1 MKQAKYLL
9 ISILIIPVMFFIG
22 KSDWFFYLV
31 HPEKSKIIFPQPA
44 QSKVINHFK
53 KAPQNKKVQLICADI
68 ETTLSEIKRF
78 NDLKLKM
85 FSTYEK
91 LMKRN
96 RQSVEV
102 TEKVILNTEEDILDY
117 RERYGWQKGVNYNDL
132 LGDEKEPSYPPQSD
146 VIALFKHLDDNDFI
160 AIKQMVVDGKIDDTT
175 IFNGK
180 TVIAEMIANMDN
192 VNVENLSLILDSGLA
207 VDFMD
212 LVEATQN
219 NLSLAHHELLLKSFS
234 GNLQKT
240 WHHNYQD
247 NNLLSLSVTRLNKKS
262 FDFWLAQGVA
272 TSVSEKEISLIDVIP
287 SPTSK
292 EQLEVATYIFN
303 ELANLNILPKSQHSI
318 TKIESWLPIKEK
330 VLFADYF
337 QRARE
342 KISNDFQFFTKNH
355 IDDKELLKAIK
366 VIQDL
371 LNAYYE
377 EQLVLAEIAK
387 KCVSKEVVLE
397 HGNDVQL
404 SEHKSIKSSELPAL
418 ESKVLIEKAQQ
429 LALLSSNRDWPAYL
443 EAIDNLS
450 NQYQTDE
457 FKQLGIIGLIQA
469 DAPFDIIENQLL
481 NNVSLPNTSILVII
495 STDNVNLGEKL
506 LDYGLSFK
514 PSLPIKMT
522 LISYMNQVNASIK
535 MRHFVAK
542 HME

>member
-9 ISILIIPVMFFIG
+9 ILIIPVMFFIG

-31 HPEKSKIIFPQPA
+31 HPEKSKIIFSQPA
-44 QSKVINHFK
+44 QSKAINHFE
-53 KAPQNKKVQLICADI
+53 KAPQNKKIQLICADI
-68 ETTLSEIKRF
+68 ETTLSEIKIF

-85 FSTYEK
+85 FTTYEK
-91 LMKRN
+91 LMKGN

-102 TEKVILNTEEDILDY
+102 TEKLILNTEEDILDY
-117 RERYGWQKGVNYNDL
+117 REKYGWQKGVNYNDL
-132 LGDEKEPSYPPQSD
+132 LGDEKEPYYPSQSD
-146 VIALFKHLDDNDFI
+146 VIALFKHLDNNDFI
-160 AIKQMVVDGKIDDTT
+160 AIKKMVVDGKIDDTT
-175 IFNGK
+175 IFGNK
-180 TVIAEMIANMDN
+180 TVIAEMIINMENIN
-192 VNVENLSLILDSGLA
+192 VDNLSVILNTGLA

-219 NLSLAHHELLLKSFS
+219 NLSLALHELLLKSFS

-247 NNLLSLSVTRLNKKS
+247 NNLLSLSVTQLNKTL
-262 FDFWLAQGVA
+262 FDFWLTKGVA
-272 TSVSEKEISLIDVIP
+272 TSVNEKEISLIDILP

-303 ELANLNILPKSQHSI
+303 ELAHLNILPKSQHTI
-318 TKIESWLPIKEK
+318 TKIESWLPKEEK

-342 KISNDFQFFTKNH
+342 KISNDFLFFTKKH
-355 IDDKELLKAIK
+355 VDDKELLKAIK

-371 LNAYYE
+371 LNSYYE
-377 EQLVLAEIAK
+377 EQLALANIAE
-387 KCVSKEVVLE
+387 KCATKDITQD
-397 HGNDVQL
+397 HGNDEL
-404 SEHKSIKSSELPAL
+404 ISEHKLIKSSELPSL

-443 EAIDNLS
+443 ETIDNLS

-481 NNVSLPNTSILVII
+481 NNVELPNTAVLVII

-506 LDYGLSFK
+506 LAYGLSFT
-514 PSLPIKMT
+514 PSLPMKMT
-522 LISYMNQVNASIK
+522 LMSYMDQVNASIK

-542 HME
+542 HVE